1 MSVVEKTVEVQCP
14 LSTVYNQWTQF
25 ETFPRLMEGV
35 EEVRQ
40 MDDTHLHWRADIAGM
55 EREWDAEITE
65 QVPDRKIA
73 WRSTTGPENAG
84 TVTFQQVDPQRTR
97 ITLRMEYDPKGFVE
111 NAADMLGVIEGYA
124 ALDEILWAQE
134 EPENM
139 GAWEFVRPALQGL
152 AGSRRVAVIARPRS
166 SSPAEG
172 SASRH
177 ARNQAQMVAQALD
190 RKKEAGSL
198 DPASG
203 GIRFPSSKKS

>member
-1 MSVVEKTVEVQCP
+1 MSVVEKPVEVQCT

-25 ETFPRLMEGV
+25 ETFPRFMEGV

-40 MDDTHLHWRADIAGM
+40 MGDTHLHWRADIAGM

-111 NAADMLGVIEGYA
+111 NAADMLGVIERRLEG
-124 ALDEILWAQE
+124 DMKRFRDFIEKRGQE
-134 EPENM
+134 T
-139 GAWEFVRPALQGL
+139 GAWRGDVRG
-152 AGSRRVAVIARPRS
+152 GSVRDKP
-166 SSPAEG
+166 
-172 SASRH
+172 H
-177 ARNQAQMVAQALD
+177 
-190 RKKEAGSL
+190 
-198 DPASG
+198 
-203 GIRFPSSKKS
+203 